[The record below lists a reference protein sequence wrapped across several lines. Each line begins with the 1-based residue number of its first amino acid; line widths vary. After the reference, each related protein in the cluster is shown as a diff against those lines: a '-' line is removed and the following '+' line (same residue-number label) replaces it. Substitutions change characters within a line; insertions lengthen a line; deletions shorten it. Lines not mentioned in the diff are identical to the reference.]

1 MPARRFHL
9 DQNLDLLLD
18 IHKADYRRM
27 IDNITVNIISE
38 CKGFQNPVLILKKA
52 QEHILV
58 GRKLDI
64 VDPSTELEG
73 KTNFIVVDRD
83 KLYQDAFAEIS
94 LIDNLRL
101 PLEVNFMGEGAQDFG
116 GPRKEFFRLILTEIK
131 EKMFDNRLIEDFA
144 EDYYTSG
151 IMMGLSVLQNGKIPT
166 FLSEEQLQELI
177 DDSWI

>member
-64 VDPSTELEG
+64 VEPSTELEG

-83 KLYQDAFAEIS
+83 KL
-94 LIDNLRL
+94 R
-101 PLEVNFMGEGAQDFG
+101 
-116 GPRKEFFRLILTEIK
+116 
-131 EKMFDNRLIEDFA
+131 
-144 EDYYTSG
+144 
-151 IMMGLSVLQNGKIPT
+151 
-166 FLSEEQLQELI
+166 
-177 DDSWI
+177 WIC